1 MNSHFKLYRI
11 SSAINLLWEK
21 LFSILSVSVILSCSF
36 AANGTRIKDIA
47 TVQGVR
53 ENLLVGYG
61 IVVGLNGTGDNLK
74 NAVFTQKGLEDF
86 LEKLGINIQGANPK
100 TKNIAA
106 VMVTAEL
113 PAFAKQ
119 GTRIDVKVSAMG
131 DAKSLRNG
139 TLLVTPL
146 LGADGNVY
154 SVAQGPIAIPEFEP
168 ASANVK
174 TLAANPKLD
183 NNGYIQNGG
192 IVENEL
198 NFDFKKLSSVRLTL
212 QNPDFSSSLAI
223 ADAINN
229 TVPGNNAES
238 IDPATVQIIIPN
250 YKKNDVMQFIAEIEN
265 LEIKTDY
272 KAKIVI
278 HEATGTI
285 VIGDNVQIRPVAIAQ
300 GNLVVNINPD
310 PVQVTTTSAKQDQIN
325 KVIDRRRGKEIM
337 EIDGAKSL
345 SEVVAGLNKLGVWP
359 RDIINV
365 LYNMKAVGAIDA
377 TLEVR

>member
-1 MNSHFKLYRI
+1 MC
-11 SSAINLLWEK
+11 
-21 LFSILSVSVILSCSF
+21 SVS
-36 AANGTRIKDIA
+36 AHATRIKDVA

-74 NAVFTQKGLEDF
+74 NAVFTQKGLEEF
-86 LEKLGINIQGANPK
+86 LEKLGVNIQGANLK

-106 VMVTAEL
+106 VMVTGEL
-113 PAFAKQ
+113 PPFARQ
-119 GTRIDVKVSAMG
+119 GTRIDVKVSALG

-154 SVAQGPIAIPEFEP
+154 SVAQGTIAIPEFEP
-168 ASANVK
+168 SSSNVK
-174 TLAANPKLD
+174 TLQSNPKLD
-183 NNGYIQNGG
+183 NNGYIQGG
-192 IVENEL
+192 AIVESEL
-198 NFDFKKLSSVRLTL
+198 SFDFKKLTNIRFTL
-212 QNPDFSSSLAI
+212 QNPDFTNSLAI

-229 TVPGNNAES
+229 TIPGNNAES
-238 IDPATVQIIIPN
+238 IDPATVQVVIPN
-250 YKKNDVMQFIAEIEN
+250 YRKNDIIQFISDIEN
-265 LEIKTDY
+265 LEIVTDY

-285 VIGDNVQIRPVAIAQ
+285 VIGDKVQIRPVAIAQ
-300 GNLVVNINPD
+300 GNLVVNIGPD
-310 PVQVTTTSAKQDQIN
+310 PVGLNTAAAKQDQMN
-325 KVIDRRRGKEIM
+325 KVIDRRRGKEVVNF
-337 EIDGAKSL
+337 EGGKNL

-365 LYNMKAVGAIDA
+365 LYNMKSVGALDA
-377 TLEVR
+377 VLEVR